1 MKLILLACGVLVRGT
16 LTLTAQEPL
25 PGPTP
30 APAPAA
36 TPDAS
41 PPPVA
46 VVVDDETQLLNIE
59 QEWCNAYLHS
69 DAGYLS
75 RLLTDDFVFTNGQ
88 AETSD
93 KTAELQQARDRT
105 VHYTVF
111 ENRDMTVRLHGDT
124 AVVTG
129 RTRCKGTV
137 AATGKFVDAEMQFTA
152 VFARVQGRWRA
163 VAAHVSRAGGEVQTT
178 LSSLPPPS

>member
-25 PGPTP
+25 PGPTL

-36 TPDAS
+36 IPDS

-46 VVVDDETQLLNIE
+46 VVDDETQLLNIE

-69 DAGYLS
+69 DADYLS
-75 RLLTDDFVFTNGQ
+75 RLLTDDFVFTSGQ

-93 KTAELQQARDRT
+93 KAAELQQARDRT

-111 ENRDMTVRLHGDT
+111 ESRDMTVRLHGDT

-137 AATGKFVDAEMQFTA
+137 AATGKFVDADAQFTA

-163 VAAHVSRAGGEVQTT
+163 VAAHVSRVGGEVQTT